1 MNKKYTFSTFVKDCE
16 EKDKSRN
23 KEEVEFSEKE
33 NKLWQMG
40 LTTAGMM
47 PAVFMTNEN
56 RYYQKKFTKW
66 ARNVMERE
74 KKLLSYDVLEG
85 TPTPSFMP
93 GLPASGVVKLEQS
106 TPPPKRATPEDVA
119 SKTTMS
125 NSGSNQC
132 SVSTPWKFKQ
142 VSRH

>member
-1 MNKKYTFSTFVKDCE
+1 MKKKYTFSTFIRDCE

-23 KEEVEFSEKE
+23 REEVEFSEKE

-40 LTTAGMM
+40 LTTAGMI

-74 KKLLSYDVLEG
+74 RKLLSYDVLEG
-85 TPTPSFMP
+85 SPTPRFMP
-93 GLPASGVVKLEQS
+93 GLPASGVVKLERS
-106 TPPPKRATPEDVA
+106 TSPAPKRATPDDVA
-119 SKTTMS
+119 ASKSTMS
-125 NSGSNQC
+125 HSGSSQS
-132 SVSTPWKFKQ
+132 SVSSQRSFA
-142 VSRH
+142 